1 MKVTH
6 RNLRV
11 KGANLSFKS
20 KDVDLSA
27 NEPEEFIPD
36 RPALENY

>member
-6 RNLRV
+6 RNLRI
-11 KGANLSFKS
+11 KGANLVFKS

-27 NEPEEFIPD
+27 NEPDEFIPD
-36 RPALENY
+36 RPAL